1 MLRTCVICCALAG
14 VIGLAVGCNGTK
26 DTKPATA
33 KKDEAVTA
41 YKAKLA
47 EFDKQV
53 DELKAKADKAAG
65 AEKTALEAKW
75 KESAAKRDAAKK
87 KLEEL
92 EKVAGD
98 KWDAANKEAEA
109 AFDDVKK
116 AVKE

>member
-14 VIGLAVGCNGTK
+14 VVGLAVGCNNTK
-26 DTKPATA
+26 DTKPVT
-33 KKDEAVTA
+33 KKDEAVAA
-41 YKAKLA
+41 YKTQLGVL
-47 EFDKQV
+47 DKQV
-53 DELKAKADKAAG
+53 DELKAKADKATG
-65 AEKTALEAKW
+65 AEKAALEAKW

-92 EKVAGD
+92 EKAAAD
-98 KWDAANKEAEA
+98 KWEAASKEAET